1 MSSRLLCR
9 LWLPFIVL
17 VLVAGRADAAETDK
31 YLPDDTNGVISL
43 NVRQVVDSP
52 LFKKTYLPQLQQQL
66 KGQADL
72 QKQLQ
77 AIGFE
82 PFRDIDRALLAF
94 ADSCERPGGKAEPG
108 FLLIFHGKFDLAKTH
123 AKLVELAPY
132 LKQAL
137 KIQKS
142 GANTVYEIVGEERN
156 FFFALPDR
164 NTLVFAPRREPVSDA
179 LERGVGKK
187 KLALKN
193 KEVAELIAKT
203 DGKQALWVVATGG
216 TTLSFESVLTGPKGN
231 KTEQMAR
238 KTLADSGVY
247 EVSGGFWLTDNVKAA
262 FGVKVQTTQAAKAVS
277 DALQAELAKAIDKG
291 FDGTLDDPRFA
302 PVREFLKEMVIAG
315 DGKHIVIQSEV
326 AGRVITNS
334 VK

>member
-9 LWLPFIVL
+9 LWLPAL
-17 VLVAGRADAAETDK
+17 LLALVAGRADAAETDK
-31 YLPDDTNGVISL
+31 YLPDDTNGLISL

-52 LFKKTYLPQLQQQL
+52 LFKKTYLPQLQQLL
-66 KGQADL
+66 KSQADL

-77 AIGFE
+77 AVGFD
-82 PFRDIDRALLAF
+82 PLRDIDRALLAF

-108 FLLIFHGKFDLAKTH
+108 FVLIFKGRFDLVKLH
-123 AKLVELAPY
+123 AKAAELVPH
-132 LKQAL
+132 LKGAL

-142 GANTVYEIVGEERN
+142 GNGVVYEIAGEERN

-164 NTLVFAPRREPVSDA
+164 NTLVLAPRREPVGDA
-179 LERGVGKK
+179 LDRATGKK
-187 KLALKN
+187 KLVLKS
-193 KEVAELIAKT
+193 KEVQELITKT

-216 TTLSFESVLTGPKGN
+216 TTVSFESVLAGPKGN

-262 FGVKVQTTQAAKAVS
+262 FGVKVQTTQAAKAVG
-277 DALQAELAKAIDKG
+277 DALQAELAKTIENG
-291 FDGTLDDPRFA
+291 FDGKLDDPRFA

-326 AGRVITNS
+326 AGRVIVNS
-334 VK
+334 AK